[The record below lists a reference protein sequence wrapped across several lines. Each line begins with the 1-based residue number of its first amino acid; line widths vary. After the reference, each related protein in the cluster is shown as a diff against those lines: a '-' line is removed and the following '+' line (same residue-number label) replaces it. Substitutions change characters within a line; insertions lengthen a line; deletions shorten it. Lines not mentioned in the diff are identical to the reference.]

1 MITTHCDRATSP
13 PTRNGR
19 CFASRGA
26 VLYYK
31 QPSPVAFH
39 PQTREQSTSSS
50 AVLCCAVEPAAG
62 ARDDAWPGGAHAAPL
77 QRHRRDPSP
86 GNADA
91 AASTSR
97 HGQRR
102 EIAPPPPRIPLP
114 RRVDA
119 AAWFVEPFVAAAG
132 SRLPA
137 SAVAA
142 TGLLLAACFHLTV
155 HLVHSFAAPCPP
167 LPAAAA
173 VARAAATVAVTVGVL
188 VAAFLL
194 GYFFSQLDGF
204 TVEAYY
210 CKAHVDLT
218 LILWRQPLR
227 CQIWHS
233 SKNLQSFS

>member
-1 MITTHCDRATSP
+1 MRGQEG
-13 PTRNGR
+13 PTRLRSNATAGTHPP
-19 CFASRGA
+19 ATPT
-26 VLYYK
+26 
-31 QPSPVAFH
+31 QPP
-39 PQTREQSTSSS
+39 P
-50 AVLCCAVEPAAG
+50 PAAT
-62 ARDDAWPGGAHAAPL
+62 ASGGRSRLLHFAFL
-77 QRHRRDPSP
+77 CL
-86 GNADA
+86 
-91 AASTSR
+91 AAST
-97 HGQRR
+97 
-102 EIAPPPPRIPLP
+102 
-114 RRVDA
+114 A

-173 VARAAATVAVTVGVL
+173 VARAAATVAVTVGMLNEPSVL

-210 CKAHVDLT
+210 CKADVDLT

-227 CQIWHS
+227 CQC
-233 SKNLQSFS
+233 